1 MSRNY
6 KITRNE
12 GEWYNAEVTDSYGNE
27 YQNWFETADQ
37 ANEWIY
43 YVWEKED
50 WFNSVNSQELLYNA
64 IENCKKIDEEN
75 NIRKII

>member
-1 MSRNY
+1 MRNY

-27 YQNWFETADQ
+27 YQNYFETADQ

-43 YVWEKED
+43 YVWSKEK

-64 IENCKKIDEEN
+64 IENCKRIDEKSN
-75 NIRKII
+75 RKAIL